1 MVLYRFFVSSWF
13 SLGRLY
19 VSRNL
24 SISCTLSKFWLI
36 IVVSSYNC
44 MYFHDISC
52 TFFISSFIYLGHL
65 LFLWVWLRVYQF
77 YIDFLKTQLLVSL
90 IFSFFSSTSFISTLI
105 FIISFLLLTLDFVFS
120 SFSSSFECHVRL
132 LIWDF
137 PYFLR

>member
-65 LFLWVWLRVYQF
+65 LFLWVCVRVYQF